1 MTTTDPKQGDTD
13 MQRQRLSR
21 GLAAVAI
28 VALIAAGCGDDDSD
42 STSSRSDA
50 AGAPSA
56 SADSSGADVEAY
68 CDAVLDIE
76 TAPPPDV
83 DFETA
88 SPDEQ
93 AAALRAYA
101 TETIQPLVAD
111 AVATVPDEIADEG
124 EVVSGAFAEL
134 AETGDPSVMEQ
145 PDTVAASDTLH
156 AFELENCGWTRQDV
170 TASEYAFAGLPDE
183 LEAGTVSFEL
193 ANDGTELHELQLFR
207 RNDGVTEPVE
217 ELLALP
223 EEQVMSK
230 VTPVGSGAFA
240 PPGESSYMVVDLDA
254 GDYIALCFVPTG
266 TTSEDQPPAPDA
278 PPHIAHGMV
287 AELAVS

>member
-1 MTTTDPKQGDTD
+1 MTTTHPNQGDTD
-13 MQRQRLSR
+13 MQRQRFGR

-42 STSSRSDA
+42 DEAADAQGASTDD
-50 AGAPSA
+50 GAN
-56 SADSSGADVEAY
+56 VEAY
-68 CDAVLDIE
+68 CDAVLGIE

-101 TETIQPLVAD
+101 TETIQPLVAV
-111 AVATVPDEIADEG
+111 AVAAAPDEIADEG
-124 EVVSGAFAEL
+124 EVASGAFAEM

-145 PDTVAASDTLH
+145 PDTVEAFDTLH

-170 TASEYAFAGLPDE
+170 TATEYAFAGLPDE

-193 ANDGTELHELQLFR
+193 TNDGTELHELQLFR

-240 PPGESSYMVVDLDA
+240 PPGESGYMVVDLDA

-266 TTSEDQPPAPDA
+266 MTSEDQPPAPDA
-278 PPHIAHGMV
+278 PPHVAHGMV
-287 AELAVS
+287 AELSVG